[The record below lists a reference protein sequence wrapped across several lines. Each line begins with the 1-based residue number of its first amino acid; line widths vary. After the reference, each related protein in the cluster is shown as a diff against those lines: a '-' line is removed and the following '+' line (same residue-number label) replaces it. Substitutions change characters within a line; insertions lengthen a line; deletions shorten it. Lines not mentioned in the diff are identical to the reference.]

1 MIPKLVSA
9 RNAPEYDSTSPEDT
23 KDMGSVA
30 PSKGA
35 SQDKLGSNAPSND
48 ERLVNG
54 ERSGPTHQ
62 VPSGSLSVS
71 VRSADSGH
79 LRVGMDGIVQTDE
92 EPDSSSSDD
101 EDWGGPR
108 FAPSSGTFAPSSVTL
123 RTGST
128 HSTAMHS
135 IEEALDEST
144 TSM

>member
-54 ERSGPTHQ
+54 ERSGPNHQ

-108 FAPSSGTFAPSSVTL
+108 FASSGTIAPSSGTL